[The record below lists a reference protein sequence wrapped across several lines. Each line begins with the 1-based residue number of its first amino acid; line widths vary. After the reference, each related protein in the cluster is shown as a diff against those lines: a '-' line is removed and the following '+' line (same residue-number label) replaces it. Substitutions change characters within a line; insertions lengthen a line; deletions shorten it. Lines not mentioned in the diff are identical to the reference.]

1 MSKKTENLLKGF
13 YDVSPLLL
21 PVVPFGIIFGAIGIE
36 LGFGPY
42 ITYATSIIIFSGASQ
57 IVFFQLLSNGASSL
71 IAITSSSVVSTRHLL
86 YGAVVAQY
94 LSKLSL
100 IWKIFL
106 SYLLTDQAFAVSQEF
121 FKKNSNDEYKHY
133 HLLGAGLT
141 LWIVWQLTTV
151 IGILLGS
158 IVPEELGLSFTIP
171 LTFLAL
177 LINYFRKIDHLIVIF
192 LSGLSSIL
200 FYEAPLKSY
209 IILSCVIS
217 LFIIFLINKFQK
229 KILLFGYL

>member
-1 MSKKTENLLKGF
+1 MSKKKENLLKGF
-13 YDVSPLLL
+13 YDVSPLLI

-100 IWKIFL
+100 MWKIFL

-177 LINYFRKIDHLIVIF
+177 LTNYFRKLDHLIVIF

-200 FYEAPLKSY
+200 FYDAPLKSY

-229 KILLFGYL
+229 KI

>member
-1 MSKKTENLLKGF
+1 MSKKKENLLKGF
-13 YDVSPLLL
+13 YDVSPLLI

-100 IWKIFL
+100 MWKIFL

-229 KILLFGYL
+229 KI

>member
-1 MSKKTENLLKGF
+1 MSKKKENLLKGF

-100 IWKIFL
+100 MWKIFL

-121 FKKNSNDEYKHY
+121 FKKNSNDEHNHY

-158 IVPEELGLSFTIP
+158 VVPEELGLSFTIP

-209 IILSCVIS
+209 IILSCVVS

-229 KILLFGYL
+229 KI

>member
-100 IWKIFL
+100 MWKIFL

-121 FKKNSNDEYKHY
+121 FKKNSNDEHKHY

-158 IVPEELGLSFTIP
+158 IVPDELGLSFTIP

-229 KILLFGYL
+229 KI

>member
-21 PVVPFGIIFGAIGIE
+21 PVVPFGIIFGAVGIE

-100 IWKIFL
+100 MWKIFL

-229 KILLFGYL
+229 KI

>member
-100 IWKIFL
+100 IWKLFL

-209 IILSCVIS
+209 IILSCVVS

-229 KILLFGYL
+229 KI

>member
-57 IVFFQLLSNGASSL
+57 IVFFQLLSNGASSI

-229 KILLFGYL
+229 KI

>member
-1 MSKKTENLLKGF
+1 MSTKTENLLKGF

-100 IWKIFL
+100 IWKLFL

-209 IILSCVIS
+209 II
-217 LFIIFLINKFQK
+217 FIV
-229 KILLFGYL
+229 YL

>member
-1 MSKKTENLLKGF
+1 MSKKKENLLKGF
-13 YDVSPLLL
+13 YDVSPLLI

-42 ITYATSIIIFSGASQ
+42 TTYATSIIIFSGASQ

-100 IWKIFL
+100 MWKIFL

-229 KILLFGYL
+229 KI

>member
-21 PVVPFGIIFGAIGIE
+21 PVVPFGIIFGALGIE

-177 LINYFRKIDHLIVIF
+177 LINYFIKIDHLIVIF
-192 LSGLSSIL
+192 LSVL
-200 FYEAPLKSY
+200 
-209 IILSCVIS
+209 
-217 LFIIFLINKFQK
+217 
-229 KILLFGYL
+229 

>member
-1 MSKKTENLLKGF
+1 MSKKNENLLKGF

-100 IWKIFL
+100 MWKIFL

-200 FYEAPLKSY
+200 FYDAPLKSY

-229 KILLFGYL
+229 KI

>member
-200 FYEAPLKSY
+200 FYDAPLKSY
-209 IILSCVIS
+209 IILSCIIS

-229 KILLFGYL
+229 KI

>member
-1 MSKKTENLLKGF
+1 MSKKKENLLKGF

-100 IWKIFL
+100 MWKIFL

-217 LFIIFLINKFQK
+217 LFIIFIINKFQK
-229 KILLFGYL
+229 KK

>member
-1 MSKKTENLLKGF
+1 MSKKKENLLKGF

-100 IWKIFL
+100 MWKIFL

-200 FYEAPLKSY
+200 FYDAPLKSY
-209 IILSCVIS
+209 IILSCVVS
-217 LFIIFLINKFQK
+217 VFIIFLINKFQK
-229 KILLFGYL
+229 KI

>member
-100 IWKIFL
+100 IWKLFL

-200 FYEAPLKSY
+200 FYDAPLKSY

-229 KILLFGYL
+229 KI

>member
-1 MSKKTENLLKGF
+1 MSKKKENLLKGF
-13 YDVSPLLL
+13 YDVSPLLI

-100 IWKIFL
+100 MWKIFL

-200 FYEAPLKSY
+200 FYDAPLKSY
-209 IILSCVIS
+209 IILSCVVS

-229 KILLFGYL
+229 KI

>member
-1 MSKKTENLLKGF
+1 MSKKKENLLKGF

-100 IWKIFL
+100 MWKIFL

-177 LINYFRKIDHLIVIF
+177 LINYFRKLDHLIVIF

-200 FYEAPLKSY
+200 FYDAPLKSY
-209 IILSCVIS
+209 IIISCVIS

-229 KILLFGYL
+229 KI

>member
-1 MSKKTENLLKGF
+1 MSKKKENLLKGF

-100 IWKIFL
+100 MWKIFL

-158 IVPEELGLSFTIP
+158 IVPDELGLSFTIP

-209 IILSCVIS
+209 IILSCVVS

-229 KILLFGYL
+229 KI

>member
-1 MSKKTENLLKGF
+1 MSKKKKNLLKGF

-200 FYEAPLKSY
+200 FYDAPLKSY
-209 IILSCVIS
+209 IILSCVVS

-229 KILLFGYL
+229 KI

>member
-1 MSKKTENLLKGF
+1 MSKKKENLLKGF

-57 IVFFQLLSNGASSL
+57 IVFFQLLSNGASSI

-100 IWKIFL
+100 MWKIFL

-200 FYEAPLKSY
+200 FYDAPLKSY
-209 IILSCVIS
+209 ILLSCIIS
-217 LFIIFLINKFQK
+217 LLIIFLISKFQK
-229 KILLFGYL
+229 KI

>member
-1 MSKKTENLLKGF
+1 MSKKKENLLKGF

-100 IWKIFL
+100 MWKIFL

-200 FYEAPLKSY
+200 FYDAPLKSY

-229 KILLFGYL
+229 KI

>member
-100 IWKIFL
+100 MWKIFL

-200 FYEAPLKSY
+200 FYDAPLKSY
-209 IILSCVIS
+209 IILSCVVS

-229 KILLFGYL
+229 KI

>member
-1 MSKKTENLLKGF
+1 MSKKKENLLKGF

-209 IILSCVIS
+209 IILSCIIS

-229 KILLFGYL
+229 KI

>member
-13 YDVSPLLL
+13 YDVLPLLL

-100 IWKIFL
+100 MWKIFL

-229 KILLFGYL
+229 KI